1 MALAPTRS
9 RKQRSYN
16 SIAAV
21 WTPQEDALLTTLVKD
36 QDHVKWT
43 EIAKH
48 FPGKTA
54 PQVSGRW
61 IKALKPDL
69 VKGSWTRE
77 EDETI
82 FRFIQQNG
90 CKNWSKLAALLPGRI
105 GKQCRERWI
114 NHLNPEISKQ
124 EWTQD
129 EDDLLVRLHSEYGNA
144 WAKIAKHFEGRTD
157 NCVKNR
163 WNSTLKRR
171 LERIARGEP
180 AVKKRG
186 RKPKAATSQASDD
199 IEEFVSSPQSEP
211 PSVGLPLMPQYQQP
225 IIEVLPL
232 CTPFMGV
239 LPSLIV
245 RKAPQQS
252 LEENRF
258 SLTSLLN
265 QH

>member
-9 RKQRSYN
+9 RKQRSYS

-21 WTPQEDALLTTLVKD
+21 WTPQEDALLTNLVKD
-36 QDHVKWT
+36 QQHVRWT
-43 EIAKH
+43 EVAKN

-69 VKGSWTRE
+69 VKGSWTKE

-82 FRFIQQNG
+82 FKFIEENG
-90 CKNWSKLAALLPGRI
+90 CKNWSKLAAKLPGRI
-105 GKQCRERWI
+105 GKQCRERWV
-114 NHLNPEISKQ
+114 NHLNPEISRK
-124 EWTQD
+124 EWTAE
-129 EDDLLVRLHSEYGNA
+129 EDDLLVKLHSEYGNA
-144 WAKIAKHFEGRTD
+144 WAKIAKKMDGRTD

-180 AVKKRG
+180 AVRKRG
-186 RKPKAATSQASDD
+186 RKPKALTTSEYFDD
-199 IEEFVSSPQSEP
+199 FSPSPPSEP
-211 PSVGLPLMPQYQQP
+211 FASIGINQKMRPL
-225 IIEVLPL
+225 IEVMPIY
-232 CTPFMGV
+232 TPFMGV

-245 RKAPQQS
+245 KKTPPQT
-252 LEENRF
+252 LEESRF
-258 SLTSLLN
+258 SLSNLLN
-265 QH
+265 HN

>member
-21 WTPQEDALLTTLVKD
+21 WTPQEDELLTRLVTNNS
-36 QDHVKWT
+36 HLRWT
-43 EIAKH
+43 DVAQH

-69 VKGSWTRE
+69 IKGSWTRE
-77 EDETI
+77 EDEII
-82 FRFIQQNG
+82 FKFIETHG
-90 CKNWSKLAALLPGRI
+90 CKDWSQLAQLLPGRI

-114 NHLNPEISKQ
+114 NHLNPEITKAS
-124 EWTQD
+124 WTEE
-129 EDDLLVRLHSEYGNA
+129 EDNLLIKLHNEYGNA

-180 AVKKRG
+180 AIRKRG
-186 RKPKAATSQASDD
+186 RKPKSAPSDEKEDSNTS
-199 IEEFVSSPQSEP
+199 P
-211 PSVGLPLMPQYQQP
+211 PTEIMSCETNRPPVGVIPLS
-225 IIEVLPL
+225 I
-232 CTPFMGV
+232 PFIGV
-239 LPSLIV
+239 LPPLVEKKEQHSL
-245 RKAPQQS
+245 Q
-252 LEENRF
+252 ENRL
-258 SLTSLLN
+258 SLTNLLN
-265 QH
+265 HIIN

>member
-9 RKQRSYN
+9 RKQRSYS

-21 WTPQEDALLTTLVKD
+21 WTPEEDALLTNLVKD
-36 QDHVKWT
+36 QQHVRWT
-43 EIAKH
+43 EVAKN

-82 FRFIQQNG
+82 FKFIEENG
-90 CKNWSKLAALLPGRI
+90 CKNWSKLAAKLPGRI
-105 GKQCRERWI
+105 GKQCRERWV
-114 NHLNPEISKQ
+114 NHLNPEISRQ
-124 EWTQD
+124 EWTQE
-129 EDDLLVRLHSEYGNA
+129 EDDLLVKLHGEYGNA

-180 AVKKRG
+180 AVRKRG
-186 RKPKAATSQASDD
+186 RKPKASTCTTTASEDC
-199 IEEFVSSPQSEP
+199 EEFSRSPPSEP
-211 PSVGLPLMPQYQQP
+211 IASNSINQQMHPL
-225 IIEVLPL
+225 IEVIPL
-232 CTPFMGV
+232 CAPFMGV

-245 RKAPQQS
+245 KKTPPQT
-252 LEENRF
+252 LEESRF
-258 SLTSLLN
+258 SLSNLLN
-265 QH
+265 HK

>member
-21 WTPQEDALLTTLVKD
+21 WTAEEDKLLTELV
-36 QDHVKWT
+36 QNEEHVKWT
-43 EIAKH
+43 EIAKY

-82 FRFIQQNG
+82 FRYIQENG
-90 CKNWSKLAALLPGRI
+90 CKNWSKLAQLLPGRI

-114 NHLNPEISKQ
+114 NHLNPEISRS
-124 EWTQD
+124 EWTQE
-129 EDDLLVRLHSEYGNA
+129 EDNLLIQLHTEYGNA
-144 WAKIAKHFEGRTD
+144 WAKIAKHFSGRTD

-171 LERIARGEP
+171 LERLARGEP
-180 AVKKRG
+180 AIRKRG
-186 RKPKAATSQASDD
+186 RKPKNVSEEADESISYPASD
-199 IEEFVSSPQSEP
+199 SSPEDGKPKVSIE
-211 PSVGLPLMPQYQQP
+211 SLPFSLP
-225 IIEVLPL
+225 ILD
-232 CTPFMGV
+232 V
-239 LPSLIV
+239 LPSLIIKRTENV
-245 RKAPQQS
+245 VVENPKLS
-252 LEENRF
+252 L
-258 SLTSLLN
+258 SSLLN
-265 QH
+265 VH